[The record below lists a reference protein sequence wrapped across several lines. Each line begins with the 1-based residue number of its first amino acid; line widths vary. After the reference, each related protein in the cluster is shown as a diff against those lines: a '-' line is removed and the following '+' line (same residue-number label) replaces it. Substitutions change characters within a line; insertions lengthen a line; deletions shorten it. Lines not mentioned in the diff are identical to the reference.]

1 MTRHIKSAILYTA
14 RALGVFWL
22 CRGITRSQ
30 HRILCYHGGAIGDEG
45 SYNPKLF
52 FSRKTFQ
59 QRVRWMQAKGFR
71 FATLDELAHGDKPL
85 QPLTTVITFDDGW
98 HSTASELIPVLGA
111 SRIPS
116 TLYLCTSH
124 FADNAPVL
132 AVTIRYILWRSKL
145 AQVVLSGYGAGID
158 GVHVL
163 NGKTAREQLAQ
174 KVIGSLEPLRND
186 ERRLS
191 ETIEQFAAAMG
202 VSSADLQLASRRFQY
217 MSADDLRAL
226 PAQQCAV
233 ELHGHVHRY
242 PKNDPVAFEHDL
254 RQCLEVID
262 QAGLPRPRH
271 YCYPS
276 GNADSGAAGVLSKLG
291 VASGTL
297 CTPGLV
303 SRVDDSNRYYLP
315 RFLDGGNVSM
325 LEFEAEMSGFTN
337 IVRRL
342 ARRR

>member
-1 MTRHIKSAILYTA
+1 MTSHIKSAILYTA
-14 RALGVFWL
+14 RALGMFWL
-22 CRGITRSQ
+22 CRNITRSQ

-52 FSRKTFQ
+52 LSSKIFQ
-59 QRVRWMQAKGFR
+59 QRIGWMQTKGFR
-71 FATLDELAHGDKPL
+71 FATLDDLTQDDKPL

-98 HSTASELIPVLGA
+98 YSTASELIPVLGA

-124 FADNAPVL
+124 FADGAPVL
-132 AVTIRYILWRSKL
+132 AVTIRYILWRSTL
-145 AQVVLSGYGAGID
+145 VQVVLSGYDTAID
-158 GVHVL
+158 GVHSL
-163 NGKTAREQLAQ
+163 NGPAAREELAR
-174 KVIGSLEPLRND
+174 KVIGWLEPLRSD
-186 ERRLS
+186 KHRLC
-191 ETIEQFAAAMG
+191 EAIEQFASTVG

-226 PAQQCAV
+226 PAQHCAV

-242 PKNDPVAFEHDL
+242 PKNDPVAFENDL
-254 RQCLEVID
+254 RLCLDVIN

-276 GNADSGAAGVLSKLG
+276 GNSDSGAAGVLSKLG

-297 CTPGLV
+297 CTAGLV
-303 SRVDDSNRYYLP
+303 SKVNDGNRYFLP
-315 RFLDGGNVSM
+315 RFLDGGNVTM
-325 LEFEAEMSGFTN
+325 LEFEAEMSGFSN
-337 IVRRL
+337 ILRRL
-342 ARRR
+342 AGRR